1 MIEIA
6 VLGFGT
12 VGSGVVELIDNN
24 QEWIRRS
31 VPEGIHVKYILDIR
45 EFPNSPYADR
55 VVHNIDLITD
65 QIKAVNAE
73 VYEVDIEAGPAPA
86 SAIFILQMSRD
97 NSSHSAML
105 SSIAELEC
113 VRSVQELIS

>member
-55 VVHNIDLITD
+55 VVHDIDLITGD
-65 QIKAVNAE
+65 PEVKIVCETMGGKEPAFTFSRKA
-73 VYEVDIEAGPAPA
+73 
-86 SAIFILQMSRD
+86 
-97 NSSHSAML
+97 
-105 SSIAELEC
+105 LESGK
-113 VRSVQELIS
+113 SVCTSNK